1 MCQFTVLFALED
13 NAGARLIDTATR
25 SRMPATE
32 SRNGI
37 NWLANH
43 SKFKGSRVES
53 TLSREPFG
61 FVDIGARGGVHEIV
75 EPVARLTKVLCFE
88 PDKAACDELRE
99 KLTKETSWAGI
110 ELEPVA
116 LAGTEGVSDLHLMVT
131 PTNHSLLPGNK
142 AVVDRYNIVTLEE
155 VGTTKVPTTLLDTCL
170 LNKRRLETH
179 WGEVIKFDA
188 QGAEF
193 DIMQGGTKV
202 LRDRTVAIFTE
213 VLFFELYDGQKLF
226 SEIEQYLRGLGF
238 SFYGFPNLHFRSK
251 KQLDK
256 RIHRGTERTI
266 YADAVFFKDPL
277 AGNPNCGKLDERSQM
292 ILFTFALVLGYF
304 DFALELAC
312 ETFGSADK
320 ALYRDLVFGVAAAQ
334 PEKAAADVAAL
345 AERVRQAP
353 NLANVEIGRFVDER
367 RKYFDYDDYFA
378 RSKPGSSN
386 NE

>member
-1 MCQFTVLFALED
+1 
-13 NAGARLIDTATR
+13 
-25 SRMPATE
+25 MPADK
-32 SRNGI
+32 SRDNI
-37 NWLANH
+37 NSVANH
-43 SKFKGSRVES
+43 AQFKGSSVDQ
-53 TLSREPFG
+53 TLSLEPFG

-88 PDKAACDELRE
+88 PDEAACEELRGE
-99 KLTKETSWAGI
+99 LSRNSSWAGI

-116 LAGTEGVSDLHLMVT
+116 LAGTEGVSDLHLMAT

-142 AVVDRYNIVTLEE
+142 SVVDRYNIVTLKE
-155 VGTTKVPTTLLDTCL
+155 VGTVKVSTTLLDNCL
-170 LNKRRLETH
+170 LKKRGQEKH

-193 DIMQGGTKV
+193 EIMQGGKSI

-213 VLFFELYDGQKLF
+213 VLFFELYEGQKLF
-226 SEIEQYLRGLGF
+226 SELELFLRSLGF

-256 RIHRGTERTI
+256 RIHRGSERLI

-277 AGNPNCGKLDERSQM
+277 AGNPNCGKLDERQQM

-304 DFALELAC
+304 DFALELAH
-312 ETFGSADK
+312 ETFGKTDRER
-320 ALYRDLVFGVAAAQ
+320 YRKLVLELATSQ
-334 PEKAAADVAAL
+334 PEKAVTDVTQL
-345 AERVRQAP
+345 AERVRRTPAS
-353 NLANVEIGRFVDER
+353 ANVEVGRFVDER

-378 RSKPGSSN
+378 RARNADSSQ
-386 NE
+386 